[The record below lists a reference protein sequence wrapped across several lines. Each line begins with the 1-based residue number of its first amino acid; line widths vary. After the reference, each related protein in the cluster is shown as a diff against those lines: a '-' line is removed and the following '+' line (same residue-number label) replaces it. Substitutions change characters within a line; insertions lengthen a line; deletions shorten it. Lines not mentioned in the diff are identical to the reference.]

1 MRADTKAKILKEGAK
16 RVYAKGFNATGLQ
29 EILAGAGVPKG
40 SFYFYFK
47 NKEDFGLQ
55 LIDEY
60 ARRYLDRVDRYLKD
74 PGKTPLQSLK
84 GFFDDLMSSF
94 EKNDFKGGCPF
105 GNLSLEMGDLNEK
118 FRVKLE
124 DVFKRIKLKMAACLE
139 EARRQGEVPAD
150 LDVQEVSDFIL
161 SSFQGT
167 LLQMKVSKTTSHQ
180 RIFDQI
186 LFEKL
191 LRGSGG

>member
-1 MRADTKAKILKEGAK
+1 MRADTKANILKEGAK
-16 RVYAKGFNATGLQ
+16 RVYEKGFNATGLQ
-29 EILAGAGVPKG
+29 EILAAAGVPKG

-55 LIDEY
+55 LIDDY

-74 PGKTPLQSLK
+74 PGKTPLQRLK
-84 GFFDDLMSSF
+84 GFFDDLMLSF

-118 FRVKLE
+118 FRVKLKE
-124 DVFKRIKLKMAACLE
+124 VFDDIKLKMAACLE
-139 EARRQGEVPAD
+139 EALQLGEVPAD

-161 SSFQGT
+161 NSFQGT
-167 LLQMKVSKTTSHQ
+167 LLRMKVSKTTSHQ
-180 RIFDQI
+180 RVFDQI

-191 LRGSGG
+191 LKG